1 MATSDGDTQLRVLEQ
16 IRDEVRGT
24 NARLESVDHRLQA
37 TNDRLESL
45 ESRVE
50 ESNRHLESLDRRVER
65 VEGHTVALGD
75 RLDAYGRRQTES
87 EPRLSTE
94 VLALADVTRQVR
106 DLLSQRLDDHDSVVD
121 HERRLA
127 EIEKRLG

>member
-1 MATSDGDTQLRVLEQ
+1 MTASGDDPQLRVLEE

-24 NARLESVDHRLQA
+24 NARLA
-37 TNDRLESL
+37 
-45 ESRVE
+45 
-50 ESNRHLESLDRRVER
+50 SLDGRVER
-65 VEGHTVALGD
+65 IEGHTSALGE

-87 EPRLSTE
+87 ELRLSTE

-106 DLLSQRLDDHDSVVD
+106 DLLATRLDDHDSVVD

-127 EIEKRLG
+127 ALEDRRG